1 MPIVR
6 DEDVKSAREL
16 DGAFRVAGKR
26 TNIWFRFY
34 ITRFGNRCRVS
45 MSYFDG
51 EVWRNTPPIWLDEDL
66 LSQLIEKL
74 KRGLKILQGEK
85 VKVEKEG
92 REKEE
97 EFVESYVINEFEE
110 EEDEII

>member
-1 MPIVR
+1 MPIIR
-6 DEDVKSAREL
+6 DEDARSAREL

-34 ITRFGNRCRVS
+34 VTRFGNRCRVS

-74 KRGLKILQGEK
+74 KRGLKVLQGEK
-85 VKVEKEG
+85 IKVE
-92 REKEE
+92 REREE
-97 EFVESYVINEFEE
+97 DLVESYVINEFEE
-110 EEDEII
+110 EEEDEII